1 MPGPKI
7 SCFGGF
13 YSNIL
18 QTLDYFV
25 IGLYIFVTI
34 MNSQTQEQGKVSIFS
49 KDTGLISEIKG
60 ILSSNK
66 IGVSKSIDE
75 IEDTDVLLLDVDSVG
90 LSGLDSLKNKAF
102 VIVIT
107 AEKGARYLIE
117 SMTFGAF
124 DCVFRP
130 LDSAHLLESVN
141 RALGIKREVIEP
153 LIQFPGEVEG
163 SSVTCAIVGDSPM
176 LQEICKLIGQVGRVD
191 VPVLITGES
200 GTGKELVAES
210 VWKVSTRWEKPFV
223 VLNCAAIPENLLE
236 AELFGY
242 EKGAFTGADTS
253 RIGKFEEADGGIIFL
268 DEIGDMSL
276 SLQAKVLRVLQSG
289 SFHRLGSNSEQSV
302 DVRIITATNKDI
314 DSLVAEGRFREDL
327 YYRIN
332 VVNINLPA
340 LKERKED
347 IPLLTE
353 CLTRRHANQI
363 GKDIHGVTRR
373 FQEKL
378 MDYDWPGNVRELE
391 NVIRKAI
398 AFTKTPYL
406 TSYDLDI
413 HLKPVREYSIEPDSY
428 QDSLRQSVKAL
439 ISSGNSGNVYDRII
453 KQSERIMLIEALN
466 ESGWNRSQAARTLG
480 INRLTLRRKLEEL
493 DITAP

>member
-1 MPGPKI
+1 M
-7 SCFGGF
+7 S
-13 YSNIL
+13 S
-18 QTLDYFV
+18 DR
-25 IGLYIFVTI
+25 
-34 MNSQTQEQGKVSIFS
+34 KVAVLS
-49 KDTGLISEIKG
+49 KDTGLIREIKE
-60 ILSSNK
+60 ILSTQQLVVFEK
-66 IGVSKSIDE
+66 
-75 IEDTDVLLLDVDSVG
+75 IEDVLDTEILLLDVDSVG
-90 LSGLDSLKNKAF
+90 ISGLGRLKEKAF

-107 AEKGARYLIE
+107 AERGARYLIE

-130 LDSAHLLESVN
+130 LSSSSLAESLRRAVGINLETKE
-141 RALGIKREVIEP
+141 R

-163 SSVTCAIVGDSPM
+163 QSVTCAIVGDSPM
-176 LQEICKLIGQVGRVD
+176 LQEICKLIGQLGRVD

-210 VWKVSTRWEKPFV
+210 IWKVSTRWEKPFV
-223 VLNCAAIPENLLE
+223 VLNCAAIPESLLE

-253 RIGKFEEADGGIIFL
+253 RIGKFEEANGGIMFL

-289 SFHRLGSNSEQSV
+289 AFHRLGSNRELSV

-314 DSLVAEGRFREDL
+314 DTLVAEGRFREDL

-353 CLTRRHANQI
+353 CLTRRHSNQI
-363 GKDIHGVTRR
+363 GKVISGITAR
-373 FQEKL
+373 FQDML
-378 MDYDWPGNVRELE
+378 MEYDWPGNVRELE

-413 HLKPVREYSIEPDSY
+413 HLRPSPKRIKEPSSFS
-428 QDSLRQSVKAL
+428 DSLRDSVRDL
-439 ISSGNSGNVYDRII
+439 INAGKSGNIYDRII
-453 KQSERIMLIEALN
+453 KQSERIIFVEALN
-466 ESGWNRSQAARTLG
+466 ASGWNRSQAARTLG
-480 INRLTLRRKLEEL
+480 INRLTLRRKLEEY